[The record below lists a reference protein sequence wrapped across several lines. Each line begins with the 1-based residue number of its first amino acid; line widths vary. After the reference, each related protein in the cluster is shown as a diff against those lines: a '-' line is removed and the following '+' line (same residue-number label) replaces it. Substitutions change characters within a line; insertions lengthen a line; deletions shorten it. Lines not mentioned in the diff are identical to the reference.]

1 MKKENRLLT
10 IDGETLM
17 SQPLTPLNF
26 VVDTLISQGLHI
38 LAGSPKVGKSWLVL
52 WLAVTV
58 AKGESVWGM
67 GVKQGTTLYLCLED
81 STLRIQNRL
90 FEITEDAPASVHF
103 STNSDT
109 LGKGLEEQLC
119 AFLVE
124 HPDTVLVIIDTLQM
138 IRGAGYDN
146 TYAND
151 YRDLSV
157 LKHIADTHGI
167 AILLIHHLR
176 KELADDVFS
185 RISGTTAISGAVD
198 SSFTLVEEKRGS
210 GKAKLSCIG
219 RDIEYRELTLE
230 RNAENVWELV
240 SDSRTQPELLG
251 GQIVVLLSELM
262 RDRAEFIGTPTELSA
277 QIDPAGS
284 EGITSKKVSRL
295 ILQSVAALSKIGISA
310 VVRRSN
316 GKRLIELRRA
326 ESDDALGTQA
336 VDPIDPADVSAGKP
350 PRVSACE
357 PLCARFGDGVACVPD
372 VGIFSPRK
380 AKEQSSLCGVKSRNP
395 AETQRSGFGG
405 KRTSDRERES
415 CRLRRDEGFVVRSGG
430 GDGKQSVR
438 PTKSDGRRKF
448 CGALPRTR

>member
-1 MKKENRLLT
+1 MSQINRLPT
-10 IDGETLM
+10 IDADTLQ
-17 SQPLTPLNF
+17 STAYEPVSF
-26 VVDTLISQGLHI
+26 VVDDLLPQGLHL
-38 LAGSPKVGKSWLVL
+38 LAGAPKIGKSWLAL
-52 WLAVTV
+52 WLCLCA
-58 AKGESVWGM
+58 A
-67 GVKQGTTLYLCLED
+67 QGKPLWTFATRPCEVLYLCLED
-81 STLRIQNRL
+81 SFQRIQSRL
-90 FEITEDAPASVHF
+90 FDLTEDAPSNVHF

-119 AFLVE
+119 TFLSE

-138 IRGAGYDN
+138 IRGTGYDN

-198 SSFTLVEEKRGS
+198 SSFTLVEDKRGS
-210 GKAKLSCIG
+210 GKATLSCIG

-251 GQIVVLLSELM
+251 GRIVILLSELM

-284 EGITSKKVSRL
+284 EGITPKKVSRL
-295 ILQSVAALSKIGISA
+295 ILQSVATLSKIGISA

-326 ESDDALGTQA
+326 ESDDAQGTQA
-336 VDPIDPADVSAGKP
+336 VDPIAPADVSGGENA
-350 PRVSACE
+350 SC
-357 PLCARFGDGVACVPD
+357 FGV
-372 VGIFSPRK
+372 
-380 AKEQSSLCGVKSRNP
+380 
-395 AETQRSGFGG
+395 
-405 KRTSDRERES
+405 
-415 CRLRRDEGFVVRSGG
+415 
-430 GDGKQSVR
+430 
-438 PTKSDGRRKF
+438 
-448 CGALPRTR
+448 

>member
-26 VVDTLISQGLHI
+26 VVDTLFSQGLHI
-38 LAGSPKVGKSWLVL
+38 LAGSPKVGKSWLAL

-58 AKGESVWGM
+58 AKGEAVWGM

-90 FEITEDAPASVHF
+90 FEITEDVPASAHF

-109 LGKGLEEQLC
+109 LGEGLEEQLC
-119 AFLVE
+119 AFLSE
-124 HPDTVLVIIDTLQM
+124 HPDTVLIIIIDTLQM
-138 IRGAGYDN
+138 IRGTGYDN

-198 SSFTLVEEKRGS
+198 SSFTLVEDKRGS
-210 GKAKLSCIG
+210 DKATLSCIG

-230 RNAENVWELV
+230 RNAENVWKLV

-251 GQIVVLLSELM
+251 GQIAILLSDLM
-262 RDRAEFIGTPTELSA
+262 RDRTEFIGTPTELSA

-284 EGITSKKVSRL
+284 EGITPKKVSRL
-295 ILQSVAALSKIGISA
+295 ILQSVDTLREIGISA

-326 ESDDALGTQA
+326 ESDDAQGTRA
-336 VDPIDPADVSAGKP
+336 VDPIDPV
-350 PRVSACE
+350 
-357 PLCARFGDGVACVPD
+357 GV
-372 VGIFSPRK
+372 
-380 AKEQSSLCGVKSRNP
+380 
-395 AETQRSGFGG
+395 
-405 KRTSDRERES
+405 
-415 CRLRRDEGFVVRSGG
+415 SGG
-430 GDGKQSVR
+430 ETT
-438 PTKSDGRRKF
+438 PCF
-448 CGALPRTR
+448 AL